1 MVTCISIPIYSNNT
15 SDGWI
20 NFPIQYKNRDELLNF
35 LFVNNRDIAKYFY
48 RNCNELLIFSKY
60 KKNIENIKDVV
71 KELIMLP
78 TYPGYD
84 KKQIKPKQR
93 GVSRNF
99 LSKRDTVE
107 VVFCFE

>member
-1 MVTCISIPIYSNNT
+1 M
-15 SDGWI
+15 
-20 NFPIQYKNRDELLNF
+20 
-35 LFVNNRDIAKYFY
+35 FVNNRDIAKYFY

-84 KKQIKPKQR
+84 KKQINQNIETIKKY
-93 GVSRNF
+93 
-99 LSKRDTVE
+99 
-107 VVFCFE
+107 FESLNKKK